1 MRIGIIGKLDGDERL
16 YGRLAD
22 RVGHEALFHDGT
34 AHAHAALA
42 DLVDLVDRSD
52 VVVLLSAQRSG
63 AAQLAKRRLRQRGLS
78 PLVLPRCG
86 VAQFTALLEALNA
99 RALQA
104 TS

>member
-34 AHAHAALA
+34 AHAHVELA
-42 DLVDLVDRSD
+42 ELVDRCD
-52 VVVLLSAQRSG
+52 VVVLLSAQRTS

>member
-42 DLVDLVDRSD
+42 DLVDRSD